1 MVPVFVDFHLSRSI
15 SYPLILTG
23 QKWFSVCQCPSRDVS
38 TTCSYWWE
46 VWSCQRFFYEQTAKW
61 CSWHHEWHL
70 RVFFLLCIH
79 TPVTE
84 KVLEFVQMEEYT
96 SVFWSLWLNKHY
108 WPTNKNDILI
118 YFISCLQFNSCSE
131 RVWLCQLICT
141 KSIPFLNYLKLLL
154 PGILTLYLIA
164 GCNFKCI
171 CSKNIP
177 KPTLAAIR
185 STSLCIFFAITHQIW
200 ILVKKQ
206 IPKDIW
212 KTLTSYHLQ
221 TTRNFGT
228 FWFLIHYYNR
238 QVI

>member
-1 MVPVFVDFHLSRSI
+1 MGSLRLPKI
-15 SYPLILTG
+15 
-23 QKWFSVCQCPSRDVS
+23 
-38 TTCSYWWE
+38 
-46 VWSCQRFFYEQTAKW
+46 FYEQTAKW

-164 GCNFKCI
+164 GCNFQMHLQQKYPQTNTSSNKI
-171 CSKNIP
+171 NIP
-177 KPTLAAIR
+177 LHFLCNYSPNLDFGEKTDSKRHLTNLHKLPSPTNQQ
-185 STSLCIFFAITHQIW
+185 HN
-200 ILVKKQ
+200 KQ
-206 IPKDIW
+206 AVSNKSSNNNSHG
-212 KTLTSYHLQ
+212 KEQ
-221 TTRNFGT
+221 
-228 FWFLIHYYNR
+228 
-238 QVI
+238 